1 MTAARSKEKLSSEE
15 RYLKIRWVL
24 IYVLFLNW
32 GVAAAKLLY
41 GWLTRSASMTA
52 DGFHSFSDGSSN
64 IIGLLGIWISSRPID
79 ETHPYGHKKYETL
92 TSIGISIL
100 LFLVCFN
107 VVREGIL
114 RFLHPI
120 VPQVNVSSF
129 LIMGI
134 TLTINIAVMIY
145 ENRMGIALKSDILI
159 SDALHTRAD
168 ILTSSSVIVSLI
180 GIKFGYP
187 ILDPIASL
195 MISGFIAYAAVDI
208 LKESSR
214 VLSDGVAIPI
224 QEIKRVVLSIRGVE
238 ECHQI
243 RSRGRGDDIHID
255 LHVLVDPEMDVHRAH
270 HLSYAIENKIKR
282 DFHGVTDVVV
292 HMEPLEKREER
303 REK

>member
-1 MTAARSKEKLSSEE
+1 
-15 RYLKIRWVL
+15 
-24 IYVLFLNW
+24 
-32 GVAAAKLLY
+32 
-41 GWLTRSASMTA
+41 
-52 DGFHSFSDGSSN
+52 
-64 IIGLLGIWISSRPID
+64 
-79 ETHPYGHKKYETL
+79 
-92 TSIGISIL
+92 
-100 LFLVCFN
+100 
-107 VVREGIL
+107 VREGIL

-224 QEIKRVVLSIRGVE
+224 QEIKKVVLSIKGVE

-255 LHVLVDPEMDVHRAH
+255 LHVLVDSEMDVHRAH

-282 DFHGVTDVVV
+282 DFDGVTDVVV
-292 HMEPLEKREER
+292 HMEPLEKKEEKNKR
-303 REK
+303 RI

>member
-1 MTAARSKEKLSSEE
+1 MDYKE

-24 IYVLFLNW
+24 IYILFLNW
-32 GVAAAKLLY
+32 GVAAAKLVY
-41 GWLTRSASMTA
+41 GWVTRSASMTA

-64 IIGLLGIWISSRPID
+64 IIGLIGIWISSRPID
-79 ETHPYGHKKYETL
+79 ETHPYGHKKFETL

-100 LFLVCFN
+100 LFLLCFN

-114 RFLHPI
+114 RFLHPV

-129 LIMGI
+129 LVMGI
-134 TLTINIAVMIY
+134 TLAINIAVMTY
-145 ENRMGIALKSDILI
+145 ENRMGIVLKSDILI

-168 ILTSSSVIVSLI
+168 ILTSISVIITLI
-180 GIKFGYP
+180 AVKFGYP

-195 MISGFIAYAAVDI
+195 MIAGFIGYAAVDI

-224 QEIKRVVLSIRGVE
+224 QEIKKVVLSIKGVE

-255 LHVLVDPEMDVHRAH
+255 LHVLVNPEMDVHRAH

-282 DFHGVTDVVV
+282 DFRGVTDVVV
-292 HMEPLEKREER
+292 HIEPLEKKEER
-303 REK
+303 NKRRI